1 MTSAEAALREGRFAV
16 WCGWVWTVVAGTLPL
31 LAWAWPLGF
40 QVVVPAAGLLC
51 LPAIKVER
59 RDGLWITP
67 LALLVGWALLASTWS
82 PYEPPDL
89 EHNTAAKLALQLPVY
104 LWAILGARAADA
116 RGRARAL
123 AVLGWAS
130 LIAAALILLEALSG
144 AALYQALRQAMHDPI
159 RPDLAARNVAQGVF
173 VLAATGWLGLAGL
186 PRRLAPF
193 AALALAAAVL
203 VGGIALRADAP
214 LLALALSAIAAT
226 AVWRFPRGGPT
237 GLAVLAGGLVLATP
251 LILGLLDQAGVLDAL
266 KGPAPL
272 SWEQRIGYWQV
283 TLAAIGQQPLIGLG
297 LDGGRVVMGA
307 SLHPHST
314 SLQLWLE
321 LGAVGAALAAA
332 AWVAILLGLRGP
344 APRLAAALA
353 AAAASAYFVF
363 GAFNFGVWQEWW
375 LSLGVFAGAFSVLAW
390 RNSRP
395 VAPQPST

>member
-1 MTSAEAALREGRFAV
+1 MTSAEAVAREGRFAV
-16 WCGWVWTVVAGTLPL
+16 WCGWVWAVVAGTLPL

-51 LPAIKVER
+51 LPALKVER

-104 LWAILGARAADA
+104 LWAVLGARAADA

-130 LIAAALILLEALSG
+130 LLAALLILIEAATG
-144 AALYQALRQAMHDPI
+144 AALYQALRQAMADPI
-159 RPDLAARNVAQGVF
+159 RPDLAVRNVAQGVF

-186 PRRLAPF
+186 PRRIVPL

-214 LLALALSAIAAT
+214 IVALGLSAIVAA
-226 AVWRFPRGGPT
+226 AVWRFPRAAPT
-237 GLAVLAGGLVLATP
+237 ALAVLVSGLILATP
-251 LILGLLDQAGVLDAL
+251 LILGLLDQAGALEAL

-283 TLAAIGQQPLIGLG
+283 TLAAIGERPLSGLG
-297 LDGGRVVMGA
+297 LDGARVVMGA

-321 LGAVGAALAAA
+321 LGAVGAGLAAA
-332 AWVAILLGLRGP
+332 AWTAILLGLRSP
-344 APRLAAALA
+344 APRLAAPLA
-353 AAAASAYFVF
+353 AAAATTYVVF
-363 GAFNFGVWQEWW
+363 GAFNFGIWQEWW
-375 LSLGVFAGAFSVLAW
+375 LALGVFAGAFSALAW
-390 RNSRP
+390 RNSSPATSQR
-395 VAPQPST
+395 ST